1 MKKLSLYEID
11 QKIADLC
18 KSYSNKKISRI
29 QFDDNYKLL
38 NKQRDAIAAKK
49 LYNEIARSI

>member
-18 KSYSNKKISRI
+18 KSYANKKISRI
-29 QFDDNYKLL
+29 QFDDNYKML
-38 NKQRDAIAAKK
+38 NRKRDAIATKK
-49 LYNEIARSI
+49 